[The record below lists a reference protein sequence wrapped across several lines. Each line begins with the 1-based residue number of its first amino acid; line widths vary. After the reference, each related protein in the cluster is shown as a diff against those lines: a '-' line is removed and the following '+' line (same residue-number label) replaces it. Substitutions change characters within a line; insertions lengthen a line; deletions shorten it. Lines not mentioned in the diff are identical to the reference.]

1 MKRVLIAAVV
11 IASLL
16 AGCIDLKDKSHPL
29 GSAKIADGLYEEWY
43 QVDAGNATTTST
55 DASYLT
61 DSVSFRKFIATYDT
75 GYGPKYIVKGDTIWV
90 YLYRDGYPFKDKIVT
105 KRFKLSLRELI
116 KEGAW
121 E

>member
-1 MKRVLIAAVV
+1 MKRILIAAVSAFILV
-11 IASLL
+11 
-16 AGCIDLKDKSHPL
+16 GCTDLKDKSHPL

-43 QVDAGNATTTST
+43 QVDVGNATTTST

-61 DSVSFRKFIATYDT
+61 DSVSFRKFIAIYDT

-105 KRFKLSLRELI
+105 KRFKLSLREL
-116 KEGAW
+116 KEEGAW